1 MRPCSTPILKFE
13 TMEEKQSKRLRKSN
27 LLETKNLVPGIQ
39 EKEIFQRRRN
49 DMLFQMLLMGQKLR
63 TDHWISKMGIFGE
76 FTKTV

>member
-1 MRPCSTPILKFE
+1 
-13 TMEEKQSKRLRKSN
+13 MEEKQSKRLRKSN